1 MLRRQAT
8 GGRSVG
14 ESGVRFGGGLGARE
28 ILSARGEFR
37 KRINRQFEGVPDMI
51 IEVKKALASGNCLST
66 RAAVHTREGF
76 VC

>member
-14 ESGVRFGGGLGARE
+14 ESGVKFGGGLGARE

-37 KRINRQFEGVPDMI
+37 KRIGRQFEGVPEMI
-51 IEVKKALASGNCLST
+51 LEMKKGLASGIC
-66 RAAVHTREGF
+66 
-76 VC
+76 